1 MHNFCIR
8 FREKISL
15 FFIFYGLI
23 ICEIIIMYL
32 LKLLG
37 NRIGIR
43 SKNFSD
49 IYGCVLYSSA
59 VRIKLTPMRE
69 WNVYQGA
76 IWTVEFIWCFL
87 CKKTTTR
94 TTFSF
99 IPSPRRLFSFLLVIW
114 IFIINMLL
122 ITGAWGL
129 SRHPPSTKYNPCVP
143 SVFSIFYII
152 F

>member
-1 MHNFCIR
+1 M
-8 FREKISL
+8 
-15 FFIFYGLI
+15 I

-87 CKKTTTR
+87 CKKKNKTR

-129 SRHPPSTKYNPCVP
+129 SRHPPSMKYNPY
-143 SVFSIFYII
+143 VFIRSFQYYILYFKVWI
-152 F
+152 KNCTV